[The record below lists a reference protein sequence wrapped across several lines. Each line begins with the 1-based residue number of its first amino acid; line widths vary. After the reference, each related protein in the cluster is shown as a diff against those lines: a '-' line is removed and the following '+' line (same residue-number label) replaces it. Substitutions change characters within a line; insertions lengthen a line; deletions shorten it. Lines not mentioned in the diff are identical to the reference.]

1 MSVIG
6 EPALRKGGEAL
17 SEGWGAELPGGWS
30 WALRSAA
37 AGGVLLRDGE
47 PALTSVE
54 P

>member
-6 EPALRKGGEAL
+6 EPDLQKGGEL
-17 SEGWGAELPGGWS
+17 LGGWS

-37 AGGVLLRDGE
+37 AGGLLLRDGE
-47 PALTSVE
+47 PAVTSVE